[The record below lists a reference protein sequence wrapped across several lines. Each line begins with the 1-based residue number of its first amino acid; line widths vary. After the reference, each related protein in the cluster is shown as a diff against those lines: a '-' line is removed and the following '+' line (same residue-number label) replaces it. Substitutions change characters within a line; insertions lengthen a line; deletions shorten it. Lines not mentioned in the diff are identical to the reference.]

1 MHVSVCICECM
12 RVCGG
17 RGGERVRE
25 RNDLNFKASN
35 STPYSFLGVI

>member
-12 RVCGG
+12 RVCVWG
-17 RGGERVRE
+17 GGEHVRE

>member
-1 MHVSVCICECM
+1 MHVSVCVCERT

-17 RGGERVRE
+17 WQGERVRE

-35 STPYSFLGVI
+35 STPYSFLSVI

>member
-12 RVCGG
+12 RVCVG
-17 RGGERVRE
+17 GGERVRE